1 MLPQVP
7 DVNISSTTA
16 GQDFNFK
23 KVDTLNQGTPYDYSS
38 VMHYGRS
45 V

>member
-1 MLPQVP
+1 MLLQVP
-7 DVNISSTTA
+7 DINISTA

-23 KVDTLNQGTPYDYSS
+23 KVNTLNQETPYDYSS